1 MKDYPNI
8 ALASDSSNLIRSQY
22 LFVLNSIS
30 LKTNFFERI
39 KFFHHTKGCVS
50 FPSLQ
55 ELESDIDQNKNLIFK
70 QIQITF
76 LHHHHHHPM
85 CYTVI

>member
-39 KFFHHTKGCVS
+39 KFFHHIKGCVS
-50 FPSLQ
+50 LFPSLQ
-55 ELESDIDQNKNLIFK
+55 DWSPISIRIKI
-70 QIQITF
+70 
-76 LHHHHHHPM
+76 
-85 CYTVI
+85 